1 MKLSSV
7 LLTPLLTLSPAL
19 AGNAEWWIDF
29 GRSEF
34 AYTYTTPAK
43 IYATR
48 TTEAGWNN
56 VSAATQTA
64 SGAAFLSS
72 SYFAETVEEDSNS
85 VVPTYAQQA
94 VSSVSIYD
102 TGNNA
107 NSTLNLSISKNTG
120 TGTLYVQTTAN
131 APADNLFGVTP
142 RPAWVPTRAYGDYI
156 MTYLNENGSGA
167 FTLTL
172 SGFEAGFYDFTV
184 IAGGNSNM
192 GSVYQ
197 GHDASA
203 VYTLNDTACT
213 ITSTNAAGG
222 GYAGVL
228 EWKGV
233 EIEENGSLTLTVEGG
248 YLGTENGV
256 EKYTSA
262 ALNTMIIRQVPEP
275 ATATLS
281 LLALA
286 VLAAR
291 RRRK

>member
-1 MKLSSV
+1 MKLSSI
-7 LLTPLLTLSPAL
+7 LLTTLLTLSPAL

-34 AYTYTTPAK
+34 ANTYTTPQK

-56 VSAATQTA
+56 VSVSAAEQTA
-64 SGAAFLSS
+64 AGAASLNS
-72 SYFAETVEEDSNS
+72 SYFAETVETDSNS

-107 NSTLNLSISKNTG
+107 NSTLNLSISKDTG
-120 TGTLYVQTTAN
+120 IGTLAVKTSAG
-131 APADNLFGVTP
+131 APTDELFGATP
-142 RPAWVPTRAYGDYI
+142 RPAWVPTRAYGDFI

-184 IAGGNSNM
+184 IAGGNSSM

-197 GHDASA
+197 GNDASA
-203 VYTLNDTACT
+203 VYTLNGTACT
-213 ITSTNAAGG
+213 ITGTNG

-248 YLGTENGV
+248 YLGTVNGV
-256 EKYTSA
+256 EKYTTA

-286 VLAAR
+286 GLAAR
-291 RRRK
+291 RRRR